1 MISNLFRSALILS
14 LFVTTGCSDFLK
26 GKPQQKE
33 VLEIKQESLSC
44 LKTVSLEVSKFLK
57 SESTQNEIDSTFD
70 CITNTLTEF
79 QSRVEGVKEA
89 EAFTADELF
98 QIFEKFVKDAKIS
111 RAATDDL
118 LNLKSA
124 LIGGSEQKITKAEI
138 IMLKSF
144 IGVVKVEAK
153 NILPY
158 AQILTLPAGNKNF
171 SKKMIQDGF
180 LQLNLSLNNL
190 LKASKLHRSG
200 YSFED
205 FKLLLKNLN
214 LINDSHDA
222 LIEIAN
228 KMNELIIGGQS
239 LASEADHTHYISN
252 LTEALKI
259 YMYQRQGYVD
269 FSFANAEG
277 VANTVQFLNEILDFF
292 ESTVQ
297 FKKTSLIKV
306 ETIDPVLAR
315 VHAANIFPIQLSLDT
330 ATSFYK
336 TILSRVFGAGLKA
349 DLRAFRG
356 IERQHFSN
364 MRRELTVFQI
374 YSEFVSGLANDSD
387 ESLQKMKRYT
397 VSQVQSQLKKFKPA
411 DSQALKK
418 FDREAQVQIIMGVQ
432 ALQAEMNRAKPPTY
446 RFDKFIIAH
455 NQDVWHQN
463 WQDLMKGLNYMMVSR
478 LMMIGWGDPQV
489 IPDMSKAQIS
499 EQGIVQWY
507 SEFKNFG
514 VETKAFDP
522 RTENGGL
529 GNLKAAN
536 LFTQVSNSDD
546 KMNYSETIEQNS
558 ILMTSGSVI
567 AKEMIKGFE
576 KANCQLSEK
585 DVFGNHWSNEACALL
600 EIKKNY
606 KYYFL
611 NMPYLVGFLKGL
623 DAGQFDEFYDLIMQ
637 VARNDEKNK
646 GVRLET
652 ADIRALSSFMHYID
666 SLFAKFDTN
675 KNSLLSVDE
684 IRAAYAPRFKEFAT
698 SYAKQTSKEQIDK
711 FKTAV
716 GYGCFTEDH
725 LIKESFVFLVLHQ
738 RTPKQSDFNLLPCN
752 PVYERE
758 LIKLEGNVDRKG
770 IINTF
775 KILKSVLG

>member
-1 MISNLFRSALILS
+1 MISNLFKATFILS
-14 LFVTTGCSDFLK
+14 LALTGCSDFLK
-26 GKPQQKE
+26 GKPTKNE

-57 SESTQNEIDSTFD
+57 SESTQKEIDATFN
-70 CITNTLTEF
+70 CITDTLTEF
-79 QSRVEGVKEA
+79 QSRVEGAEDS
-89 EAFTADELF
+89 EAFSAEELF
-98 QIFEKFVKDAKIS
+98 QIFEKFVKDAEIS
-111 RAATDDL
+111 KAATTDL

-124 LIGGSEQKITKAEI
+124 LIGGSDQKITKTEI
-138 IMLKSF
+138 SMLKDF
-144 IGVVKVEAK
+144 IGVVKVEAR

-158 AQILTLPAGNKNF
+158 AQILTLPEGNKNF
-171 SKKMIQDGF
+171 SKKMIQDSF

-214 LINDSHDA
+214 LINESHDA

-239 LASEADHTHYISN
+239 LVSETDHTHYIQN

-277 VANTVQFLNEILDFF
+277 VANTIQFLNEIVDFF

-315 VHAANIFPIQLSLDT
+315 VHAANIFPLQISLDT
-330 ATSFYK
+330 TLNFYK
-336 TILSRVFGAGLKA
+336 AILSRVFGSGLTA

-356 IERQHFSN
+356 LERQHFTN
-364 MRRELTVFQI
+364 IRRELTVFQI
-374 YSEFVSGLANDSD
+374 YSEFLAGLANDSHL
-387 ESLQKMKRYT
+387 SLQKMKRHT
-397 VSQVQSQLKKFKPA
+397 IAELQAELKKFKPA
-411 DSQALKK
+411 ESLALKK
-418 FDREAQVQIIMGVQ
+418 FDREAQIPIIMGVHAIQ
-432 ALQAEMNRAKPPTY
+432 AQISKPKPPTY

-455 NQDVWHQN
+455 NQDIWHQN

-478 LMMIGWGDPQV
+478 LMLIGWGESQA

-507 SEFKNFG
+507 SEFRSFG
-514 VETKAFDP
+514 IETKAFDP

-529 GNLKAAN
+529 SNLKAAN
-536 LFTQVSNSDD
+536 LFTQASNSDN
-546 KMNYSETIEQNS
+546 KMNFSETIEQNS
-558 ILMTSGSVI
+558 ILMTAGSVI
-567 AKEMIKGFE
+567 TKEMIAGFT

-585 DVFGNHWSNEACALL
+585 DVFGNHWSNEACALQD
-600 EIKKNY
+600 IKKNY

-611 NMPYLVGFLKGL
+611 NMPYLVGFIKKLN
-623 DAGQFDEFYDLIMQ
+623 DRQFNEFYELIMQ

-652 ADIRALSSFMHYID
+652 ADVRALSSFLHYID
-666 SLFAKFDTN
+666 SLFAVFDAN
-675 KNSLLSVDE
+675 KNGLLSVDE
-684 IRAAYAPRFKEFAT
+684 IRASYAPRFKEFAT
-698 SYAKQTSKEQIDK
+698 SYAQTTSKDQIEK
-711 FKTAV
+711 FKTTM
-716 GYGCFTEDH
+716 GYGCYTEDH
-725 LIKESFVFLVLHQ
+725 LVKESFVFLVLHQ
-738 RTPKQSDFNLLPCN
+738 RTPAQSDFNLLPCN
-752 PVYERE
+752 PVYQRE
-758 LIKLEGNVDRKG
+758 LIKLEGSVDRKG